1 MENTPL
7 HCLRA
12 FQWTPAEH
20 RERLVES
27 AEQSLSWRLVATT
40 LIDPTE
46 RLPFLSGIARSRI
59 LVLSS
64 FVYSAFLRL
73 CAPYS
78 NCSLGRLG

>member
-40 LIDPTE
+40 LIDPTNDSLSYRALLE
-46 RLPFLSGIARSRI
+46 VGFLSF
-59 LVLSS
+59 LLLSTRPS
-64 FVYSAFLRL
+64 YGSAPL
-73 CAPYS
+73 
-78 NCSLGRLG
+78 